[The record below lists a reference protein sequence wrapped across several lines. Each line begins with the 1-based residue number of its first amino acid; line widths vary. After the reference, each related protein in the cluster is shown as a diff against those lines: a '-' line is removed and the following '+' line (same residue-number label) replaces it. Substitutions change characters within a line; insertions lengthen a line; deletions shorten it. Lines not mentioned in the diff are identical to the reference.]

1 MKTLYKYRT
10 LVVIGLI
17 LGMFITFGLIYQ
29 HGKHQL
35 EILDAHPLSEGWKDH
50 ATNTFFDLPYDF
62 DLEQNETHGFSLV
75 LPEDF
80 KHPQY
85 LLIRGSL
92 QDVVVAIGGNIIY
105 SHDLREEDPG
115 MPYASLWHYIPVPE
129 DSDGLELTVFLHTPF
144 EAMSGK
150 VNEIYYG
157 SYNDL
162 NAHIFI
168 NYGQGFIIGLITLL
182 IGLAIAFISLFVDK
196 IKDNDV
202 VYLGLFAII
211 LSLWMLSESRTL
223 QIFIDSQYI
232 LAGLSYYAL
241 ALLPIPMAVYLKR
254 NLLSEYKKIFHG
266 IIAYSFVLF
275 FSIVVL
281 QELNVF
287 GFFESVVITQL
298 SLVIE
303 VLLTFFLLILNLKR
317 HPKHQPTKTF
327 ITYFSVFALI
337 GFMEFASFLLED
349 FDLISIFIQGVV
361 IIFMIVLF
369 SRYIMILNKN
379 YHIRVERETLEKMAY
394 IDRLTGSK
402 NRHAFEEDLDLI
414 FSHPQSKRQLKMVYF
429 DFNDLKTIN
438 DNFGHDVGDQMI
450 LDGYL
455 MIEKTFGEL
464 GKCYRI
470 GGDEFSCIFIGVTNK
485 LYLQQSALFN
495 DLVDQYNSNKPYKFS
510 VSYGI
515 AAYQADKDTKPKDL
529 VKRADQKM
537 YLDKEKY
544 RTKK

>member
-1 MKTLYKYRT
+1 MKTVYRYRT
-10 LVVIGLI
+10 LIIIGLI
-17 LGMFITFGLIYQ
+17 LTVFIILGLIYN
-29 HGKHQL
+29 HGEHRMN
-35 EILDAHPLSEGWKDH
+35 ILDSNPLSEGWKDH

-62 DLEQNETHGFSLV
+62 DLEPNETHGFSLI

-105 SHDLREEDPG
+105 SHDLREEDSSI
-115 MPYASLWHYIPVPE
+115 PYAGLWHYIPVPA
-129 DSDGLELTVFLHTPF
+129 DSDGLELTVFLHTPY

-168 NYGQGFIIGLITLL
+168 NYGQGFVIGLITFF
-182 IGLAIAFISLFVDK
+182 IGLAITLISLFVDK

-223 QIFIDSQYI
+223 QILLDSQYI
-232 LAGLSYYAL
+232 LGALSYYAL

-254 NLLSEYKKIFHG
+254 ILLKEYTKIYH
-266 IIAYSFVLF
+266 IIIVYSFILF
-275 FSIVVL
+275 ISIVLL
-281 QELNVF
+281 QQFGIF
-287 GFFESVVITQL
+287 GFFQSVFITQI

-303 VLLTFFLLILNLKR
+303 VIVTFILLLIHLKK
-317 HPKHQPTKTF
+317 HPKHQSTKTF
-327 ITYFSVFALI
+327 ITYFGIFAFI
-337 GFMEFASFLLED
+337 GFMEFASFVLED
-349 FDLISIFIQGVV
+349 FDLISVFVQGVV
-361 IIFMIVLF
+361 VIFMIVLF

-414 FSHPQSKRQLKMVYF
+414 FSHQQSKRQLKLVYF

-438 DNFGHDVGDQMI
+438 DNYGHDIGDQMI
-450 LDGYL
+450 VDGYQ

-470 GGDEFSCIFIGVTNK
+470 GGDEFSCIFVGVTNK
-485 LYLQQSALFN
+485 LYQQQSTQFN
-495 DLVDQYNSNKPYKFS
+495 DLIDQYNNEKPYKFS

-515 AAYQADKDTKPKDL
+515 AAYQADKDMKPKDL

-537 YLDKEKY
+537 YKDKEKY
-544 RTKK
+544 RTKN